1 MEGVVGQDWSGELDF
16 VKGFVAE
23 LELRMPLPEASA
35 TELSRHA
42 DQVGRLQDLMALMA
56 ALPPASRPPVAT
68 WDDALSPLWRLLFR
82 KGDDISRYILADL
95 WRDVLREA
103 GEADRFVY
111 ATVSVAGSARNFLLF
126 DEALAACREA
136 REVVG
141 ESPSASL
148 AVALNVEGIV
158 QRCRHD
164 YDAAEGL
171 FRRMMEVLEEVPEE
185 DLLERPGIGRADLLA
200 AQTLNIADCYLQRAH
215 GASGSARTRH
225 IDKARHFLETF
236 DAMPSGDGVGKVGE
250 PTLAELLVL
259 EGRFKEARASLVAG
273 YDMEAEDGPF
283 QYAVSPMQLRI
294 LSLAASEQGEWHEAY
309 RWIRMALKQV
319 TRKCYPTEEQFILEQ
334 ALKVIRGF
342 QSQADTNSRE
352 MIVQDL
358 AQLLE
363 DKDWYTGRSH
373 SRDVAAMAVNLGQ
386 VLNSRGW
393 SLDLPR
399 LRYAGLLHDLGKL
412 SIPWSLLNK
421 IAPIAKREWA
431 LLEEHPARG
440 AQMLRKLGMDDIA
453 APVEMH
459 HEHVDGSGYPAGAPP
474 DAHAAVIAT
483 CDVYEATI
491 TANRRYKDP
500 KSPEVALAE
509 LRTWA
514 GVKYHPEVVEA
525 LAHALRSGA
534 AD

>member
-1 MEGVVGQDWSGELDF
+1 MGQDWGAELDF
-16 VKGFVAE
+16 VRGFLAE

-35 TELSRHA
+35 LELSRHA
-42 DQVGRLQDLMALMA
+42 DQVGHLQDLLALMA
-56 ALPPASRPPVAT
+56 ALPAGSRPDAAA
-68 WDDALSPLWRLLFR
+68 WDEVLSPLWRLLFR

-95 WRDVLREA
+95 WRIVLRDA
-103 GEADRFVY
+103 GEMDRFVY

-136 REVVG
+136 REAAG
-141 ESPSASL
+141 ENPSASL
-148 AVALNVEGIV
+148 AIALNVEGIV
-158 QRCRHD
+158 RRCRHE

-171 FRRMMEVLEEVPEE
+171 FRRMIEVVEVVPEE
-185 DLLERPGIGRADLLA
+185 DLLARPGLSRADLMA
-200 AQTLNIADCYLQRAH
+200 AQVLNIADCSLQRAH
-215 GASGSARTRH
+215 SASGSARTRH
-225 IDKARHFLETF
+225 TAEARNLLEAF
-236 DAMPSGDGVGKVGE
+236 DAMPTGDGVSKVGE
-250 PTLAELLVL
+250 PTHAELLVL
-259 EGRFKEARASLVAG
+259 EGRFDEARAALVAG

-283 QYAVSPMQLRI
+283 QYAVSPMQLRV
-294 LSLAASEQGEWHEAY
+294 LSLAASEQGLWHEAY

-334 ALKVIRGF
+334 GIKVIRGF

-363 DKDWYTGRSH
+363 DKDWYTGRHH
-373 SRDVAAMAVNLGQ
+373 SRDVATMAVTLGE
-386 VLNSRGW
+386 VLNARGW

-421 IAPIAKREWA
+421 IAPIAHREWA
-431 LLEEHPARG
+431 LLEEHPSRG
-440 AQMLRKLGMDDIA
+440 ARMLRQLGMHDIA
-453 APVEMH
+453 GPVEMH

-474 DAHAAVIAT
+474 EAHAAVIAA

-491 TANRRYKDP
+491 TPNRRYKDP
-500 KSPEVALAE
+500 KSPEAALAE
-509 LRTWA
+509 LRTAA
-514 GVKYHPEVVEA
+514 GAKYHPEVVEA
-525 LAHALRSGA
+525 LAQALRSGSA
-534 AD
+534 H